1 MEAIN
6 VFLETAS
13 GRVRIIYSE
22 DECACPTQC
31 RATARR
37 AAASILKELDKY
49 IVVDESTF
57 TLAVRDYDIFYY
69 LCDRGRLSLADN
81 EFYVYHHGLLFAD
94 DAGEET
100 VTGVG
105 FVVTDTTHVRVVPRD
120 GLAVTVYS
128 DNSRAYEGML

>member
-13 GRVRIIYSE
+13 GRTRIIYSDE
-22 DECACPTQC
+22 DCTCPAQC

-37 AAASILKELDKY
+37 AAARMVEELDKY
-49 IVVDESTF
+49 IVVADSVF
-57 TLAVRDYDIFYY
+57 TLAVRDADIFYY
-69 LCDRGRLSLADN
+69 LCDRGSVSLANN
-81 EFYVYHHGLLFAD
+81 EFYVFHHGLLFSD
-94 DAGEET
+94 DAAEEA

-105 FVVTDTTHVRVVPRD
+105 FVVTDSTHVRVVPRP
-120 GLAVTVYS
+120 GIAVVVYS